1 MSQKRRRAAIR
12 RRMII
17 LTAIFATFG
26 VGVSVVFIAAG
37 GGFEGSSPNIFDPPT
52 EADIWNVGDHIQDGM
67 TLEYVLTSKGSP
79 NSLESAMVLMNFKQ
93 AGENWN
99 VRFVITNST
108 DQPTVNHTLV
118 MSKELTREG
127 QLDESFRPYF
137 EHIQSSILAV
147 RDMEYGE
154 SPKYLVVGAP
164 WNTIFVGSSSVTA
177 RVTNEE
183 RISTPAGIFDSFV
196 LSYKLGEATSKI
208 WLVRDIPLPVKAEVY
223 DSEDN
228 LLYQYELT
236 HASGVAS
243 TATGN
248 SLQST

>member
-1 MSQKRRRAAIR
+1 MSRKRRAAIR
-12 RRMII
+12 RVII
-17 LTAIFATFG
+17 LTAIFATLG
-26 VGVSVVFIAAG
+26 VGVSIAFIAAG
-37 GGFEGSSPNIFDPPT
+37 GGFESSSPNIFNPPT
-52 EADIWNVGDHIQDGM
+52 EADIWKVGDHIQDGM
-67 TLEYVLTSKGSP
+67 TLEYVLTSKGQP
-79 NSLESAMVLMNFKQ
+79 YSLESARTSINFKQ

-99 VRFVITNST
+99 VQFTITNGT
-108 DQPTVNHTLV
+108 DQPTVNHTLI

-137 EHIQSSILAV
+137 ELIQSSILAV

-183 RISTPAGIFDSFV
+183 RISTPAGVFESFV

-208 WLVRDIPLPVKAEVY
+208 WLVRDMPLPVKAGVY
-223 DSEDN
+223 DAEDN

-236 HASGVAS
+236 SASGIAS
-243 TATGN
+243 RAIGD
-248 SLQST
+248 SLQKT

>member
-1 MSQKRRRAAIR
+1 
-12 RRMII
+12 
-17 LTAIFATFG
+17 
-26 VGVSVVFIAAG
+26 
-37 GGFEGSSPNIFDPPT
+37 
-52 EADIWNVGDHIQDGM
+52 
-67 TLEYVLTSKGSP
+67 
-79 NSLESAMVLMNFKQ
+79 MNFAQ

-99 VRFVITNST
+99 VRFTIANGTG
-108 DQPTVNHTLV
+108 QPPVNHTLV
-118 MSKELTREG
+118 MSNELTREG

-183 RISTPAGIFDSFV
+183 RVSTPAGVFESFV

-208 WLVRDIPLPVKAEVY
+208 WLVRDMPLPVKAGVY
-223 DSEDN
+223 DAEDN

-236 HASGVAS
+236 SASGIAS
-243 TATGN
+243 RAIGD
-248 SLQST
+248 SLQSI